1 MLLLKYYSTSVLS
14 PISYIYNLS
23 LFSGLW
29 VLEYQM
35 YSGFSDLKKIN
46 KQIGASLVASLWLTL
61 HSPNVGT
68 QV

>member
-35 YSGFSDLKKIN
+35 YSGFSDLKKN
-46 KQIGASLVASLWLTL
+46 K
-61 HSPNVGT
+61 
-68 QV
+68 